1 MTKLTKIF
9 LGLALVG
16 FVAGVW
22 IDASGKP
29 VDPKWTVVLP
39 LGAVFFG
46 IFLIFLMLQKEMAA
60 FDREEAEKSGHHR
73 PVPTAPAPESTP
85 RAQKGLTQLKESRLL

>member
-1 MTKLTKIF
+1 MTKPTKIF

-22 IDASGKP
+22 IDASGEP
-29 VDPKWTVVLP
+29 VDPKLTVVLP

-46 IFLIFLMLQKEMAA
+46 LFLIFLVLQKEMAA
-60 FDREEAEKSGHHR
+60 FDREEAEKAGPVQ
-73 PVPTAPAPESTP
+73 PVPTAPAPESTS
-85 RAQKGLTQLKESRLL
+85 RDQQGLTQLKESRLL